1 MDVTKAILITI
12 AIGVVFLLIGLIA
25 AIIWPIL
32 ILLCVFFVVLMI
44 IKAEKTPGYSPGVFY
59 IY

>member
-1 MDVTKAILITI
+1 MDVAKAILITI

-44 IKAEKTPGYSPGVFY
+44 IKAEKTPG
-59 IY
+59 

>member
-1 MDVTKAILITI
+1 MDVFRAILITI
-12 AIGVVFLLIGLIA
+12 VVGVVFLLIGRIA

-44 IKAEKTPGYSPGVFY
+44 IKAGKTPG
-59 IY
+59 

>member
-1 MDVTKAILITI
+1 MDVVKAIFIT
-12 AIGVVFLLIGLIA
+12 ALIGVVFLLIGLIA

-44 IKAEKTPGYSPGVFY
+44 IRAGKTPG
-59 IY
+59 

>member
-1 MDVTKAILITI
+1 MDVAKAILITI

-44 IKAEKTPGYSPGVFY
+44 NKAEKTPG
-59 IY
+59 

>member
-44 IKAEKTPGYSPGVFY
+44 IKAEKTPG
-59 IY
+59 

>member
-1 MDVTKAILITI
+1 MDVAKAILITI

-32 ILLCVFFVVLMI
+32 ILLCVFFVVLMV
-44 IKAEKTPGYSPGVFY
+44 IKAGKTPG
-59 IY
+59 

>member
-1 MDVTKAILITI
+1 MDVAKAIFITI

-32 ILLCVFFVVLMI
+32 ILLCLFFVVLMI
-44 IKAEKTPGYSPGVFY
+44 IKAGKTPG
-59 IY
+59 

>member
-1 MDVTKAILITI
+1 MDVAKAIFITALIGM
-12 AIGVVFLLIGLIA
+12 AFLLVGLIA

-44 IKAEKTPGYSPGVFY
+44 IKAGKTPG
-59 IY
+59 

>member
-1 MDVTKAILITI
+1 MDVAKAILITI
-12 AIGVVFLLIGLIA
+12 AIGVVFLLISLIA

-44 IKAEKTPGYSPGVFY
+44 IKAGKTPG
-59 IY
+59 

>member
-1 MDVTKAILITI
+1 MDVAKAILITI
-12 AIGVVFLLIGLIA
+12 VVGVVFLLIGLIA

-44 IKAEKTPGYSPGVFY
+44 IKAGKTPG
-59 IY
+59 

>member
-1 MDVTKAILITI
+1 MDVAKAILITI

-44 IKAEKTPGYSPGVFY
+44 IKAGKTPN
-59 IY
+59 